1 MLDGEPYGNV
11 HPGDGF
17 AWLPE
22 EKIREELANHT
33 LRPLPLRGGSE
44 RFAELH
50 LVFATR
56 ELGVPGMLRL
66 GEIIVG
72 TVRKACAD
80 HSARNVTTRAACD
93 SLEDIVNGINPP
105 NRPRIDS
112 ISPPREFRSAQARR
126 GGYL

>member
-22 EKIREELANHT
+22 EKIREELASHT
-33 LRPLPLRGGSE
+33 LRSLPLQGGSE

-56 ELGVPGMLRL
+56 ELGPGVLQL
-66 GEIIVG
+66 GEIIVE
-72 TVRKACAD
+72 TVR
-80 HSARNVTTRAACD
+80 
-93 SLEDIVNGINPP
+93 
-105 NRPRIDS
+105 
-112 ISPPREFRSAQARR
+112 
-126 GGYL
+126 